1 MKKGRMVIALV
12 RRVITAEGLPS
23 AIRRARGRIAEAIR
37 ERALLLLGR
46 FIETPTHFP
55 ILNVLATPA
64 TPRLGGIQVHLLA
77 RLRAE
82 RQMRPVALFTPGML
96 TLSHPRPHA
105 RRVASLREAIAISGA
120 RVIHIEGAYG
130 IDIADVLR
138 LIDEGLD
145 VVLSLHDFA
154 LIADDPHRL
163 DGNQSERRTR
173 GMELLRRARAV
184 VYPSRFLEFAHRHPG
199 TIIPAGI
206 TPVPRATRRPAKKR
220 RIAIAGSVQPRKGA
234 HLIRP
239 IVDAFRGSAIEW
251 FVFGGGDADVLGQ
264 LRALPNVTIHGQY
277 EMGALPGLLAR
288 HGIDVVLLLSVEPE
302 LYSLTLSESWLA
314 GVPVIAFAHGAIEER
329 VREEGGG
336 WLVPLEDGARGI
348 VQAIERWLAGETLPP
363 VPETIAT
370 ADDAARAYLAL
381 YVRETI
387 LPR

>member
-1 MKKGRMVIALV
+1 MKKGRTVIALV

-37 ERALLLLGR
+37 ERALLLRGR
-46 FIETPTHFP
+46 FTETPPHFP

-64 TPRLGGIQVHLLA
+64 TPRLGGIQVQLLA

-82 RQMRPVALFTPGML
+82 RRMRPVALFTPGML

-105 RRVASLREAIAISGA
+105 RRVANLREAIAISGA
-120 RVIHIEGAYG
+120 RVMHIEGAYG
-130 IDIADVLR
+130 IDTADVLR

-145 VVLSLHDFA
+145 VILSLHDFA

-163 DGNQSERRTR
+163 DRNHSERRTH
-173 GMELLRRARAV
+173 GMQLLRRARAV

-206 TPVPRATRRPAKKR
+206 TPVPRVTRRPAKKR

-239 IVDAFRGSAIEW
+239 IVDAFRGSEIEW

-264 LRALPNVTIHGQY
+264 LRALPNVTVHGQY

-348 VQAIERWLAGETLPP
+348 VQAIERWLAGETLPS